1 MPVEHLSSSSMKESQ
16 ENNMAKSIKKEALA
30 QESTSSILAE
40 IDQTLSLFEKNDVD
54 AERIFD
60 AMGKIISKKVSQKL
74 L

>member
-1 MPVEHLSSSSMKESQ
+1 
-16 ENNMAKSIKKEALA
+16 MAKSIKKEALA